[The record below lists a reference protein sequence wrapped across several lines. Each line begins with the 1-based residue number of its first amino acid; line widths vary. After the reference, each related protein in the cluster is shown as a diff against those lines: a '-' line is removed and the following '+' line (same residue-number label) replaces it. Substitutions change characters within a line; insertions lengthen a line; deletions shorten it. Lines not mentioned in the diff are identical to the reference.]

1 MSAGAR
7 GQGGTLSPTALP
19 LLLSPPRWAHHGLA
33 GHTEAGWAP
42 RGAAGVGGSW
52 GSSRPARC
60 RLGDTAAT
68 QGWGGSAVTGCHRL
82 SLFPQGL
89 EFPALA
95 CHRYF
100 QVPSPACPARGDTR
114 SHGARGHGHGERERA
129 GLGGTG
135 LSVTEASL
143 CFQVGSAASWD
154 LAVSAPQPRGLGTV
168 GWGSPPPQGAPTEP
182 PAPLNVSALS
192 PQGSPPRPSE
202 EPSGPWAL
210 EVSSAGSPPPLPGFQ
225 APCRGTGGAE
235 PVSPP
240 PTQVEL
246 AAHKGNTAGGSGS
259 NRLPHR

>member
-1 MSAGAR
+1 MPSLLQAWGHCGHAG
-7 GQGGTLSPTALP
+7 L
-19 LLLSPPRWAHHGLA
+19 
-33 GHTEAGWAP
+33 GWQ
-42 RGAAGVGGSW
+42 R
-52 GSSRPARC
+52 
-60 RLGDTAAT
+60 
-68 QGWGGSAVTGCHRL
+68 CHRL
-82 SLFPQGL
+82 SLFPQGP

-114 SHGARGHGHGERERA
+114 SRRARGHGHGEWVWA

-135 LSVTEASL
+135 PGITEALL

-154 LAVSAPQPRGLGTV
+154 LAVSAPQPGGLGTV
-168 GWGSPPPQGAPTEP
+168 GGGSPPQGAPVEP
-182 PAPLNVSALS
+182 PTPFTLSVLS

-210 EVSSAGSPPPLPGFQ
+210 EVSAAGSPATPARLPSPLPG
-225 APCRGTGGAE
+225 PGGAD

-240 PTQVEL
+240 PTQVES

-259 NRLPHR
+259 NRPPHR